1 MPITKQSGR
10 QELIVAHVDI
20 NLADVVNN
28 VAQAAI
34 DLPPNAVLVDG
45 SLVTTEAWNSTTSDV
60 MDVGDATSATRYL
73 TDGNIR
79 ALAARVPLVMTGF
92 VHTNAVKT
100 LNVTWTSGGGVPT
113 TGKVRLE
120 VRYYVLNRSVFT
132 QGLGQ

>member
-28 VAQAAI
+28 VAQGAI
-34 DLPPNAVLVDG
+34 DLPANAVLVDG

-60 MDVGDATSATRYL
+60 MDVGDVTTPTRYL

-79 ALAARVPLVMTGF
+79 ALGARVPLVMTGF
-92 VHTNAVKT
+92 THTNTEKT

-120 VRYYVLNRSVFT
+120 VRYYVRGRSTFA
-132 QGLGQ
+132 QGMGQ

>member
-10 QELIVAHVDI
+10 QELIVAHVNI

-60 MDVGDATSATRYL
+60 MDVGDATTATRYL

-79 ALAARVPLVMTGF
+79 ALGARVPLVPTGF
-92 VHTNAVKT
+92 IHTAT
-100 LNVTWTSGGGVPT
+100 QPALTVTWTSGGGTPT

-120 VRYYVLNRSVFT
+120 VTYYVIGRAAFS
-132 QGLGQ
+132 QG